1 MFNALTAA
9 AREGLED
16 GLGGLERLKRNLQN
30 AAALCQPTGAAS
42 AVYDNEREARCT
54 ATQPVDFA
62 VCVRHALSAAV
73 CACWACPAC
82 LL

>member
-42 AVYDNEREARCT
+42 AVYDNEREARC
-54 ATQPVDFA
+54 AVGFA

-73 CACWACPAC
+73 CTCWACPAC